1 MRFDYPVLVLIKTN
15 VINGHKTQV
24 DSGRLILSREAPC
37 GSRRK
42 PLFLI
47 EALFTGENRTCPLPV
62 LTTSRSQLPLR
73 GPSSS
78 IIKTNELS
86 SGELPGQAINRPAFC
101 SKALG
106 YLLHSLLGPSGQP
119 VRVGGTA
126 HPKSGQFVFYQ

>member
-47 EALFTGENRTCPLPV
+47 EALFTGENRTCVPPAPRQV
-62 LTTSRSQLPLR
+62 LATSRSQLPLR

-106 YLLHSLLGPSGQP
+106 
-119 VRVGGTA
+119 
-126 HPKSGQFVFYQ
+126 

>member
-47 EALFTGENRTCPLPV
+47 EALFTGENRTCVPPPPAPSSPLV
-62 LTTSRSQLPLR
+62 
-73 GPSSS
+73 GPSFPS
-78 IIKTNELS
+78 EA
-86 SGELPGQAINRPAFC
+86 LPPR
-101 SKALG
+101 
-106 YLLHSLLGPSGQP
+106 
-119 VRVGGTA
+119 
-126 HPKSGQFVFYQ
+126 